1 MSRLG
6 ISRKQVPSMAAL
18 QCFEASA
25 RHLSFTQAAEE
36 LHLTQSAVSKQVAQ
50 LETTLQTSLF
60 RRVRKRLK
68 LSPAGALYLS
78 EVRKILGQVEVSTLY
93 MLSYGSE
100 TEVLSVAAHPTFGA
114 RWLIPALKDFY
125 DLYPNIHL
133 DMRDYVQPFDLAKAG
148 IDVAFLFGSGAW
160 QGVECVKVFDEW
172 MVPVCHPDVLKGQ
185 MINKAEDLGQYV
197 LLQCQSRPA
206 SWYTYFA
213 SQSVEVN
220 RCYQGPRFETWSA
233 CIRAAEAGY
242 GMALVPKFLVAD
254 ELQSGKLVS
263 PWAYELPSN
272 GAYYLAYE
280 EHAAD
285 MPKIKKLV
293 SWLKD
298 HLLLQT
304 SPESEKKE

>member
-1 MSRLG
+1 MKNLG
-6 ISRKQVPSMAAL
+6 ILKKQTPSMTAL

-25 RHLSFTQAAEE
+25 RFLSFTQAAEE

-50 LETTLQTSLF
+50 LESTLQTSLF

-68 LSPAGALYLS
+68 LSPSGIVYLP
-78 EVRKILGQVEVSTLY
+78 EVRQILNQVEASTLH
-93 MLSYGSE
+93 MLSYGCE
-100 TEVLSVAAHPTFGA
+100 NEVLNVAAHPTFGA

-125 DLYPNIHL
+125 DLYPDIYL
-133 DMRDYVQPFDLAKAG
+133 EMRDYVQPFDLAKTG

-160 QGVECVKVFDEW
+160 QGVESMKLFDEW
-172 MVPVCHPDVLKGQ
+172 MIPVCREDVLQNRAIHHVTDFSGH
-185 MINKAEDLGQYV
+185 ILI
-197 LLQCQSRPA
+197 QCQSRPT
-206 SWYTYFA
+206 SWHAYFE
-213 SQSVEVN
+213 SQSVEID

-242 GMALVPKFLVAD
+242 GIALVPKFMVAD
-254 ELQSGKLVS
+254 DLHHGRLVS
-263 PWAYELPSN
+263 AWDFELPSN

-293 SWLKD
+293 AWLKE
-298 HLLLQT
+298 HLQLQA
-304 SPESEKKE
+304 KLQ